1 MENVLTFYRWEIDPS
16 VYGESAAYGHADR
29 LIDLVVT
36 PLVSGLFE
44 YDVLDCGKIACRG
57 VAPTLEIAKKRAFA
71 LARGMFSET
80 DVVAISG

>member
-1 MENVLTFYRWEIDPS
+1 MKDVLTFYRWEIDPS

-36 PLVSGLFE
+36 PLASGLFE
-44 YDVLDCGKIACRG
+44 YDVLYGGEIAYRG
-57 VAPTLEIAKKRAFA
+57 VAPSLETAKRRAFA
-71 LARGMFSET
+71 LARRMFSET